1 MGNSGGS
8 NKKEEK
14 KQTAEVKGEK
24 EAQQQEIKITKAEKI
39 DTEQEDRDKLVR
51 IAATFLANP
60 NIEKESLEL
69 KVAFLKRK
77 RLNDDMIKKAFDMYK
92 DKIRMQQEE
101 KELKE
106 ELESI
111 KSGSK
116 SKQSMLS

>member
-1 MGNSGGS
+1 MGLFGGS
-8 NKKEEK
+8 SKKKENEAK
-14 KQTAEVKGEK
+14 KQEALVSEPPKEAIKSDKLDPISEK
-24 EAQQQEIKITKAEKI
+24 EKMI
-39 DTEQEDRDKLVR
+39 R

-69 KVAFLKRK
+69 KTAFLRRK
-77 RLNDDMIKKAFDMYK
+77 GLEDEMIKKAFDMYK

-111 KSGSK
+111 KNGGK
-116 SKQSMLS
+116 SKQSNKV